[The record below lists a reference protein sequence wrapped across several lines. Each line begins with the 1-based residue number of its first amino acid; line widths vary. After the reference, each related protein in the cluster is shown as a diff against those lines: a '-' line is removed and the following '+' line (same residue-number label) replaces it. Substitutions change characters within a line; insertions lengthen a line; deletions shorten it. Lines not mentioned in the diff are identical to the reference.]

1 MKGLVKFAF
10 ITVIAYC
17 KCRV

>member
-10 ITVIAYC
+10 ITMIAYC